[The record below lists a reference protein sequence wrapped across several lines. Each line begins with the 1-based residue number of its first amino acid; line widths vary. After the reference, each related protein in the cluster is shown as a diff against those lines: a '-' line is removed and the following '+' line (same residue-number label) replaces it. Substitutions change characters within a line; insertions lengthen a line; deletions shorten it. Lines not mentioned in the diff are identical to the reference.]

1 MIYIKEFIERNS
13 KSCVIMHTLPGS
25 SLYRG
30 NNVGRVDTC
39 TGQRLFR
46 GEGDMMERDEEIERR
61 KTTETSLL
69 LLQHRSRQS
78 YQKAKP
84 FA

>member
-30 NNVGRVDTC
+30 NTAGRVD
-39 TGQRLFR
+39 TGQRLFH
-46 GEGDMMERDEEIERR
+46 GEGDMMEREEEIERR
-61 KTTETSLL
+61 ENQHKTSLL
-69 LLQHRSRQS
+69 LSDHRSRQS